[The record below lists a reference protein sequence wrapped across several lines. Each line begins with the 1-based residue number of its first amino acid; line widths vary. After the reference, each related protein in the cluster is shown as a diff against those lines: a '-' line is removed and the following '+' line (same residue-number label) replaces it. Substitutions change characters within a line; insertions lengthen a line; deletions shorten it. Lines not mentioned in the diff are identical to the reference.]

1 MQFEAFDALMVHAVF
16 EKRGTRL
23 QSATEND
30 AVCNQAQSDFSLY
43 NRKFKHTQI
52 FHLSLYI
59 ISQHGA
65 ATTAAVTISS
75 YGTVCGPSN

>member
-30 AVCNQAQSDFSLY
+30 AVCNQAQSDFSL
-43 NRKFKHTQI
+43 
-52 FHLSLYI
+52 
-59 ISQHGA
+59 
-65 ATTAAVTISS
+65 
-75 YGTVCGPSN
+75 